1 MSFSLSIIGPT
12 DTESLA
18 VWEPPSKGLKLN
30 YQHIFLLWDGHVCPA
45 FLAPGTK
52 FRIFA
57 AYFMGENFDAMFK
70 EVVSASVPMFVF
82 N

>member
-1 MSFSLSIIGPT
+1 MDMS
-12 DTESLA
+12 
-18 VWEPPSKGLKLN
+18 
-30 YQHIFLLWDGHVCPA
+30 C
-45 FLAPGTK
+45 LAPGTK

>member
-1 MSFSLSIIGPT
+1 MDMS
-12 DTESLA
+12 
-18 VWEPPSKGLKLN
+18 
-30 YQHIFLLWDGHVCPA
+30 C
-45 FLAPGTK
+45 LAPGTK
-52 FRIFA
+52 FCIFA